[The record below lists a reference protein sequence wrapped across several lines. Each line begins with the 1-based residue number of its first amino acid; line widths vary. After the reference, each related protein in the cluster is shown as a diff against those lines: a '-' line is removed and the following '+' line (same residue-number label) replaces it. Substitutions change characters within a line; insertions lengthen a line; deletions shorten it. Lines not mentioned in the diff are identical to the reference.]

1 MPDQKATN
9 APVKMSDLSYFVV
22 LNLEEHGDVV
32 YCDIIARSASY
43 VGGCSQNSV
52 SVRPFVR
59 PFVRIIIDFCEEHM
73 NPRHVLLSIG
83 SLKT

>member
-52 SVRPFVR
+52 SVRPS
-59 PFVRIIIDFCEEHM
+59 VRIIIDFCQEYM
-73 NPRHVLLSIG
+73 NPRHMLLSIG
-83 SLKT
+83 SLKS